1 MKKVIIV
8 AAALLIS
15 FNSFAKFGIIAGLT
29 SSSTNIKSAYADL
42 ESKSIALYHVGVTA
56 KFDLGGVFAIQ
67 PSLIYNVKGAKLA
80 EFDLGTIDFKTGFI
94 ELPVQIQAGVPIG
107 SLLRIYGIAEPF
119 IGYAVSNKIE
129 GIDLGEK
136 WYVVSNKIEGI
147 DLGDKW
153 KNVSNKFE
161 YGVGLGAG
169 VELFSHLQV
178 SVRYFWNLGNVYD
191 FSWKTVSN
199 APNGK
204 CNGITASLA
213 FLF

>member
-1 MKKVIIV
+1 MKKVIIA

-15 FNSFAKFGIIAGLT
+15 FNSFAQFGIIAGLT

-56 KFDLGGVFAIQ
+56 KFDIGGVFAIQ
-67 PSLIYNVKGAKLA
+67 PSLIYNVKGAKMA

-129 GIDLGEK
+129 GIDLE
-136 WYVVSNKIEGI
+136 
-147 DLGDKW
+147 DKW
-153 KNVSNKFE
+153 KNVSSKFE

>member
-1 MKKVIIV
+1 MKKVIIA

-15 FNSFAKFGIIAGLT
+15 FNSFAQFGIIAGLT

-56 KFDLGGVFAIQ
+56 KFDIGGVFAIQ
-67 PSLIYNVKGAKLA
+67 PSLIYNVKGAKMA

-94 ELPVQIQAGVPIG
+94 ELPVQIQAGVPIS

-119 IGYAVSNKIE
+119 IGYAVSNK
-129 GIDLGEK
+129 
-136 WYVVSNKIEGI
+136 VSGKTFEDN
-147 DLGDKW
+147 W
-153 KNVSNKFE
+153 ANVSSKFE

-169 VELFSHLQV
+169 VELFSHLQL

>member
-1 MKKVIIV
+1 MKKVIIA

-15 FNSFAKFGIIAGLT
+15 FNSFAQFGIIAGLT

-56 KFDLGGVFAIQ
+56 KFDIGGVFAIQ
-67 PSLIYNVKGAKLA
+67 PSLIYNVKGAKMA

-129 GIDLGEK
+129 GIDLG
-136 WYVVSNKIEGI
+136 
-147 DLGDKW
+147 DKW
-153 KNVSNKFE
+153 KNVSSKFE

-169 VELFSHLQV
+169 VELFSHLQL

>member
-1 MKKVIIV
+1 MKKVIIA

-56 KFDLGGVFAIQ
+56 KFDIGGVFAIQ
-67 PSLIYNVKGAKLA
+67 PSLIYNVKGAKMA

-129 GIDLGEK
+129 GIDLG
-136 WYVVSNKIEGI
+136 
-147 DLGDKW
+147 DKW
-153 KNVSNKFE
+153 KNVSSKFE

-169 VELFSHLQV
+169 VELFSHLQL

>member
-1 MKKVIIV
+1 MKKVIIA

-15 FNSFAKFGIIAGLT
+15 FNSFAQFGIIAGLT

-56 KFDLGGVFAIQ
+56 KFDIGGVFAIQ
-67 PSLIYNVKGAKLA
+67 PSLIYNVKGAKMA
-80 EFDLGTIDFKTGFI
+80 KFDPGTIDFKTGFL

-129 GIDLGEK
+129 GIDLG
-136 WYVVSNKIEGI
+136 
-147 DLGDKW
+147 DKW
-153 KNVSNKFE
+153 KNVSSKFE

-169 VELFSHLQV
+169 VELFSHLQL

>member
-56 KFDLGGVFAIQ
+56 KFDIGGVFAIQ
-67 PSLIYNVKGAKLA
+67 PSLIYNVKGAKMA

-129 GIDLGEK
+129 GIDLE
-136 WYVVSNKIEGI
+136 
-147 DLGDKW
+147 DKW
-153 KNVSNKFE
+153 KNVSSKFE

-169 VELFSHLQV
+169 VELFSHLQL

>member
-1 MKKVIIV
+1 MKKVIIA

-15 FNSFAKFGIIAGLT
+15 FNSFAQFGIIAGLT

-56 KFDLGGVFAIQ
+56 KFDIGGVFAIQ
-67 PSLIYNVKGAKLA
+67 PSLIYNVKGAKMA

-129 GIDLGEK
+129 GIDLG
-136 WYVVSNKIEGI
+136 
-147 DLGDKW
+147 DKW
-153 KNVSNKFE
+153 KNVSSKFE

>member
-1 MKKVIIV
+1 MKKVIIA

-15 FNSFAKFGIIAGLT
+15 FNSFAQFGIIAGLT

-56 KFDLGGVFAIQ
+56 KFDIGGVFAIQ
-67 PSLIYNVKGAKLA
+67 PSLIYNVKGAKMA

-129 GIDLGEK
+129 GIDLE
-136 WYVVSNKIEGI
+136 
-147 DLGDKW
+147 DKW
-153 KNVSNKFE
+153 KNVSSKFE

-169 VELFSHLQV
+169 VELFSHLQL